1 MQRYTF
7 FLFPHKK
14 AKKIP
19 NYLGVS
25 NIIPVFAPTNPARF
39 PQEQRLQRDTFLI
52 ICKKRCIFAADIKHF
67 SHDNRR
73 TQNIH
78 HGRT

>member
-1 MQRYTF
+1 LQRYKF
-7 FLFPHKK
+7 FLTPAQKSEKDSKF
-14 AKKIP
+14 
-19 NYLGVS
+19 LGVS
-25 NIIPVFAPTNPARF
+25 NIIPIFAPTNPARF
-39 PQEQRLQRDTFLI
+39 PQEQRPQRDTFLI
-52 ICKKRCIFAADIKHF
+52 ICKKRYIFAADIKHF